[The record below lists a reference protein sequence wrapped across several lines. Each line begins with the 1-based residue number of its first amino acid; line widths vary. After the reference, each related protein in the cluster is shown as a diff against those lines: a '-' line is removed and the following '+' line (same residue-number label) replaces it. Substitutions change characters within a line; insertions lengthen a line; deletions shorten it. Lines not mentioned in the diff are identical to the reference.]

1 MYLLEIKGIISKIIL
16 LKYGADKYMRKK
28 SQKRDISEIIN
39 TLIIQ
44 MKILGQFYQS
54 KENPY

>member
-1 MYLLEIKGIISKIIL
+1 MFLLEIKGIISKIIL
-16 LKYGADKYMRKK
+16 LKYGADKYKRKR

-44 MKILGQFYQS
+44 MKI
-54 KENPY
+54 

>member
-1 MYLLEIKGIISKIIL
+1 MKINRSKRNLIKMTIMYLLEIKGIISKIIL

-39 TLIIQ
+39 TLII
-44 MKILGQFYQS
+44 
-54 KENPY
+54 

>member
-1 MYLLEIKGIISKIIL
+1 MRINRSKRNLIKMTIMYLLEIKGIISKIIL

-39 TLIIQ
+39 TLII
-44 MKILGQFYQS
+44 
-54 KENPY
+54 

>member
-1 MYLLEIKGIISKIIL
+1 MRINRSKKNLIKMTIMFLLEIKGIISKIIL

-39 TLIIQ
+39 TLII
-44 MKILGQFYQS
+44 
-54 KENPY
+54 